1 MPTQNEL
8 EALRKSAQ
16 QAANMLKTMGNET
29 RLIILCT
36 LLDQELSVGEL
47 NEQISVS
54 QSVLSQHL
62 GSLRKANLVTTRRD
76 AQTIYYTVADD
87 KPSRIISVLKDIYCP
102 DLSRKRAQ

>member
-1 MPTQNEL
+1 MPTQKEL
-8 EALRKSAQ
+8 KALRKSAQ

-62 GSLRKANLVTTRRD
+62 GNLRKANLVTTRRD

-87 KPSRIISVLKDIYCP
+87 KPARIISVLKDIYCP